1 MIIKSCILSMG
12 LTCIISS
19 CTSFPK
25 LEEAAPLDDPT
36 AEFTKFLTSK
46 ELDDIP
52 YRSSEKTQLFNEAQL
67 ASMRRRSDKL
77 RNQILTD
84 N

>member
-1 MIIKSCILSMG
+1 MG
-12 LTCIISS
+12 LAFIISG
-19 CTSFPK
+19 CASFPA
-25 LEEAAPLDDPT
+25 LEEAAPLDNPT
-36 AEFTKFLTSK
+36 DELTKFLTSK
-46 ELDDIP
+46 ELADIP

-67 ASMRRRSDKL
+67 ASMRRRLDKL

>member
-1 MIIKSCILSMG
+1 MIIKSRILSMG
-12 LTCIISS
+12 LTCIISG
-19 CTSFPK
+19 CTSFPE

-36 AEFTKFLTSK
+36 AEFTEFLTSE

-52 YRSSEKTQLFNEAQL
+52 YKSSEKTQLFNEAQL
-67 ASMRRRSDKL
+67 ASMRRRSNKL
-77 RNQILTD
+77 RNQILAD

>member
-1 MIIKSCILSMG
+1 MIKKFCSLSIVLAG
-12 LTCIISS
+12 IISG
-19 CTSFPK
+19 CASFPE
-25 LEEAAPLDDPT
+25 LEKTAPQDDPT
-36 AEFTKFLTSK
+36 AEFTEFLTSE

-67 ASMRRRSDKL
+67 ASMRHRSDKL
-77 RNQILTD
+77 RNQVLTH

>member
-1 MIIKSCILSMG
+1 MG
-12 LTCIISS
+12 LAFIISG
-19 CTSFPK
+19 CASFPA
-25 LEEAAPLDDPT
+25 LEEAAPLDNPT
-36 AEFTKFLTSK
+36 AEFTEFLTSK

-67 ASMRRRSDKL
+67 ASMRHRSDKL
-77 RNQILTD
+77 RNQVLTH

>member
-1 MIIKSCILSMG
+1 MISGCA
-12 LTCIISS
+12 
-19 CTSFPK
+19 SFPE
-25 LEEAAPLDDPT
+25 LEEAALLDNPK
-36 AEFTKFLTSK
+36 AEFTEFLTSE
-46 ELDDIP
+46 ELDEIP
-52 YRSSEKTQLFNEAQL
+52 YRSIEKIQLFNEAQL

>member
-1 MIIKSCILSMG
+1 MIIKFCILSIG
-12 LTCIISS
+12 LACIISG

-36 AEFTKFLTSK
+36 AEFTEFLTSK

-52 YRSSEKTQLFNEAQL
+52 HRSSEKTQLFNKAQL
-67 ASMRRRSDKL
+67 ANMRRRSDKL